1 MRIVLLDDIAKL
13 GKRFEIK
20 NVADGYGRNY
30 LIPKGWAALAD
41 STMLKRVE
49 RMKKKYEA
57 GLTARKAAAA
67 ETIKRLDSTI
77 INIEAKANEQGHLFE
92 GLDRAAIA
100 EAVKRQTKTE
110 IDPDWLEL
118 ERPIKAI
125 GDYDLIVT
133 SGGDK
138 ATIKLRII
146 PL

>member
-1 MRIVLLDDIAKL
+1 MRIVLLDDVAKL

-30 LIPKGWAALAD
+30 LIPKGWAASAD

-49 RMKKKYEA
+49 QMKKKHEA
-57 GLTARKAAAA
+57 ELAARAAAAA
-67 ETIKRLDSTI
+67 ETIKQLDSTI
-77 INIEAKANEQGHLFE
+77 INIETKANEQGHLFE
-92 GLDRAAIA
+92 GIDRATVA

-110 IDPDWLEL
+110 IDPDWLEF

-133 SGGDK
+133 LSGAK